1 MSVLPPPGAG
11 AAVPNAVDA
20 GTFCVMTRNV
30 WPASTDPNQVLR
42 CVPVPVGPLTK
53 TRPCG
58 SIPMSGSPLVWMGST
73 TTGTPNAMPGAATA
87 GTVDAD
93 AAAIRSAVDTRAR
106 GYFGR
111 GITDLL
117 VFALQGVTQV

>member
-1 MSVLPPPGAG
+1 MSVSPPPGGSIKPASALGG
-11 AAVPNAVDA
+11 AP
-20 GTFCVMTRNV
+20 GEITRKV
-30 WPASTDPNQVLR
+30 WPLSTDPNQVLR
-42 CVPVPVGPLTK
+42 WVPVPVGPLTK

-93 AAAIRSAVDTRAR
+93 AAAIRIAVDTRAR
-106 GYFGR
+106 GYFER
-111 GITDLL
+111 GIPTSL
-117 VFALQGVTQV
+117 FSPYRE